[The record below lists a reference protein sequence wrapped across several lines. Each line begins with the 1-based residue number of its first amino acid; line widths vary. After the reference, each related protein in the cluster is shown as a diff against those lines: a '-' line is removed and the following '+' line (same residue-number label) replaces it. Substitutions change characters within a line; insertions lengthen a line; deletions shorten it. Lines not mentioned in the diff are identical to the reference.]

1 MTLAGIEDGCEAL
14 ECRCLPRGKIF
25 LEASTRQHNFHAS
38 STDSNRTRK
47 KRTNRFQC
55 HFRITPPEWTN
66 GIHLLRQTMEDLKIS
81 HFLLYKNWF
90 MTEKGE
96 NCWILLHNTKLVDL
110 CGFFFFAGTFIVYV
124 IRALVRLVHSSR
136 LLVQKPVHKTWPFL
150 FHFKVYAHLFFA
162 LDWVAHFMVL
172 LELH

>member
-96 NCWILLHNTKLVDL
+96 NCWILLQITKLVDL
-110 CGFFFFAGTFIVYV
+110 CGFFFAGTFIVYV

-150 FHFKVYAHLFFA
+150 FHFKVYAHLFF
-162 LDWVAHFMVL
+162 L
-172 LELH
+172 L

>member
-1 MTLAGIEDGCEAL
+1 MDAKLWSAGVCPAA
-14 ECRCLPRGKIF
+14 KSF
-25 LEASTRQHNFHAS
+25 LRLRPDNTTSMHHQRILTEQE
-38 STDSNRTRK
+38 K

-96 NCWILLHNTKLVDL
+96 NCWILLQITKLVDL
-110 CGFFFFAGTFIVYV
+110 CGFFFAGTFIVYV